1 MRVTDTGCIHIIHSL
16 RNTTDASA
24 DASSARTAQLGK
36 FIPSYRYQEPPT
48 ASKYDSYLPPVD
60 TPTSTR
66 ALGVKSIL
74 ETAQNWIL
82 SRKGSVKGRN
92 HPAMGRPSRYT

>member
-1 MRVTDTGCIHIIHSL
+1 MSKLI
-16 RNTTDASA
+16 
-24 DASSARTAQLGK
+24 SS
-36 FIPSYRYQEPPT
+36 SRYQEPPS

-82 SRKGSVKGRN
+82 SRRGSVKGRN
-92 HPAMGRPSRYT
+92 NPALGRPSRYT

>member
-1 MRVTDTGCIHIIHSL
+1 MNNELIVLSC
-16 RNTTDASA
+16 
-24 DASSARTAQLGK
+24 
-36 FIPSYRYQEPPT
+36 RYQDPSSS
-48 ASKYDSYLPPVD
+48 SKYESYMPPVD

-82 SRKGSVKGRN
+82 SRRSSVKGRN
-92 HPAMGRPSRYT
+92 TSTGTGRSSRYT